1 MYISSITTKKHNIMK
16 TLRLSHKS
24 LLLMIL
30 IPLSFISCLENT
42 KQEIPPVPKDKLIS
56 TKTANAYIKQYDSIK
71 YKAISE
77 ATGKPD
83 ALEFYYTIAELEGYL
98 AYVKK
103 EAKEQGVTAN
113 GIAISLGAYS
123 KGSPKG
129 KKYDNLTTIIL
140 RPYGKINGIN
150 YLVPAKET
158 EIIETIS
165 PMNGSDSTPPD

>member
-16 TLRLSHKS
+16 TLKLSHKS
-24 LLLMIL
+24 LLLAIL
-30 IPLSFISCLENT
+30 IPFIFISCTE
-42 KQEIPPVPKDKLIS
+42 QGVPPVPKDKLIS
-56 TKTANAYIKQYDSIK
+56 TKTAKEYIKLYDSVK
-71 YKAISE
+71 YEAISK

-113 GIAISLGAYS
+113 GIAISLGAYP

-129 KKYDNLTTIIL
+129 EKYDNLTTIIL
-140 RPYGKINGIN
+140 RPYGKMNGVS
-150 YLVPAKET
+150 YLVPPKET
-158 EIIETIS
+158 EIIESID
-165 PMNGSDSTPPD
+165 PMNNSDSSPPFD